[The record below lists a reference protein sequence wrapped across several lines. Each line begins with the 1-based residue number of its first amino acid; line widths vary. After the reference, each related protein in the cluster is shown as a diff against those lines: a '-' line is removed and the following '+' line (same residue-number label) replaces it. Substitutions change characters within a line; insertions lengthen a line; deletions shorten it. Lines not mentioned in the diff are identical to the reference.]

1 MKKESQADEIENQ
14 INELDKNYKL
24 DLNKIEG
31 ADQFDTE
38 KLNAYI
44 DQQMAKKMDE
54 LKQDVGSMLD
64 AMQLEVIRQFQ
75 IQRGTVNNLLNQYM
89 IDEQTVLQEDMP
101 IGNKYLQNDNMS
113 VERAGDASSEGSG
126 PDYIYLQ
133 EYQEDDMDY

>member
-1 MKKESQADEIENQ
+1 
-14 INELDKNYKL
+14 
-24 DLNKIEG
+24 
-31 ADQFDTE
+31 
-38 KLNAYI
+38 
-44 DQQMAKKMDE
+44 MDE

-89 IDEQTVLQEDMP
+89 IDEQTVLQDDMP

-113 VERAGDASSEGSG
+113 VERGEDVSSDGSG

-133 EYQEDDMDY
+133 EY